1 VFLLTDDKVP
11 VIFLVYPLGVCINIG
26 KGSALM
32 DLSRIDAK
40 AREYI
45 LSQGGIATLDFAFES
60 AG

>member
-1 VFLLTDDKVP
+1 
-11 VIFLVYPLGVCINIG
+11 
-26 KGSALM
+26 M

-40 AREYI
+40 AKEYI